1 LTRATLGPAHDNL
14 FLIGDAARVVE
25 PFTGEGIYYA
35 LRSGELAAHAITQLL
50 RDGDRETVLG
60 RFADEHAQMY
70 HGRLWVNQLARAAV
84 LSPRIASVLVNAA
97 RIQPSLLHVLTN
109 KIVRL

>member
-1 LTRATLGPAHDNL
+1 M
-14 FLIGDAARVVE
+14 
-25 PFTGEGIYYA
+25 
-35 LRSGELAAHAITQLL
+35 QLL

-60 RFADEHAQMY
+60 RFADEHARMY
-70 HGRLWVNQLARAAV
+70 RGRLWVNRLARAAV
-84 LSPRIASVLVNAA
+84 LSPRIASVFVNVA